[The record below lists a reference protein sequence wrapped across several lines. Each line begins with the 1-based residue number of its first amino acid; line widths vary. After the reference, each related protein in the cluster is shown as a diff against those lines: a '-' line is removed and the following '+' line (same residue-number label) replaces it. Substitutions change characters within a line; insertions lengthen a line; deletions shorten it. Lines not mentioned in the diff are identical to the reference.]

1 MIKDDDNMIAV
12 YSNVFIEADNKAP
25 VIFFL
30 RSMCSSIV
38 KEFDASNLIW
48 ASQNC

>member
-1 MIKDDDNMIAV
+1 MIKDDDNMIAD
-12 YSNVFIEADNKAP
+12 YSNAFIEADNKAP
-25 VIFFL
+25 GIFL
-30 RSMCSSIV
+30 LSMCNNIV

>member
-1 MIKDDDNMIAV
+1 MIKDDDNMIAD
-12 YSNVFIEADNKAP
+12 YSNAFIEADNKVT
-25 VIFFL
+25 VIFHL
-30 RSMCSSIV
+30 RSMCSNIV

>member
-1 MIKDDDNMIAV
+1 MIKDDDNMIAD
-12 YSNVFIEADNKAP
+12 YSNAFIEADNKAP
-25 VIFFL
+25 VIFL
-30 RSMCSSIV
+30 LSMCSNIV